1 MRGKGGI
8 MKFGLKAPGFVLFC
22 GLLTLFN
29 GNLWCQKYTIKLA
42 TLAPED
48 SGWMDIMRKI
58 DRDVR
63 IFTDSEVGFKIYAGG
78 VLGDEKDVLRKIR
91 IGQLHAAGFTG
102 VGMGDIASDVRVLDT
117 PFLVRSYEE
126 ADFIYQK
133 FDDYFTERFSQ
144 NGYELLGWTE
154 IGFIYVFT
162 KKPVSNLD
170 ELKKI
175 KMWVWQGDPVAEASF
190 KAFGLKSIPLSII
203 DVMTALQT
211 NMVDGVY
218 SAPLAIIA
226 LQWFT
231 KVKYMMETPI
241 ANTRGAVLI
250 SNKMFQSLPVQHRKT
265 LKNIIRK
272 YMAQLTQITRQQNL
286 DSIEVLQK
294 NGVELLP
301 APDTDTLQ
309 TYYELGA
316 SIRQELVG
324 KFYSQDIL
332 NQIELALK
340 AFRETSGS
348 W

>member
-1 MRGKGGI
+1 
-8 MKFGLKAPGFVLFC
+8 MKIGLKNPGFAFFL
-22 GLLTLFN
+22 GLLVFCS

-48 SGWMDIMRKI
+48 SGWMNIMRKI

-63 IFTDSEVGFKIYAGG
+63 RLTDGEVGFRIYAGG
-78 VLGDEKDVLRKIR
+78 VLGDERDVLRKIR

-102 VGMGDIASDVRVLDT
+102 VGMGDIAPDVRVLDT
-117 PFLVRSYEE
+117 PFLVQNYEE

-162 KKPVSNLD
+162 KKPVSDLD
-170 ELKKI
+170 DLKKMR
-175 KMWVWQGDPVAEASF
+175 MWVWQGDSVAEASF
-190 KAFGLKSIPLSII
+190 RAFGLNSIPLSII

-218 SAPLAIIA
+218 STPLAIIV

-231 KVKYMMETPI
+231 KVKYMMKIPI
-241 ANTRGAVLI
+241 ASTRGAVLV
-250 SNKMFQSLPVQHRKT
+250 SSKKFQSLPVHHRKT
-265 LKNIIRK
+265 LKSVMSE
-272 YMAQLTQITRQQNL
+272 YLAQLTQITRQQNL
-286 DSIEVLQK
+286 EAIGALQK
-294 NGVELLP
+294 NGVEVLP
-301 APDTDTLQ
+301 APDSNTLQ

-316 SIRQELVG
+316 SVRQNLVG
-324 KFYSQDIL
+324 KFYSQDTL

-340 AFRETSGS
+340 TFRETSGS
-348 W
+348 R